1 MKQRGITLIEV
12 MVTLLIIGI
21 GLLGLLGLQAK
32 SLSGHKDSFD
42 RKTAAELIVQISE
55 RMRSNHLGFMS
66 DAYASS
72 MGVGV
77 PVSAPPSCGGTTN
90 CTVTESAQLDIAS
103 WQANVRSRLADSGT
117 FIVTRPGPGSTM
129 LTNGTSVRVTIAWR
143 DGQPATFADT
153 ACADV
158 GITQATYRCIAAEVF
173 P

>member
-1 MKQRGITLIEV
+1 MKQKGITLIEV

-42 RKTAAELIVQISE
+42 RKTAAELVVQISE
-55 RMRSNHLGFMS
+55 RMRSNHLAFMS
-66 DAYASS
+66 DAYAST
-72 MGVGV
+72 MGIAA
-77 PVSAPPSCGGTTN
+77 PVSAAPGCGSTTN
-90 CTVTESAQLDIAS
+90 CTIAEAAQLDIS
-103 WQANVRSRLADSGT
+103 LWQANVRSRLADSAT

-129 LTNGTSVRVTIAWR
+129 LTNGTSVRVTVAWR
-143 DGQPATFADT
+143 DGQAATFTDS

-158 GITQATYRCIAAEVF
+158 GITQPTYRCIAAEVF